1 MKSAYADLLKIGSKN
16 KSSIQLRRSLGCTE
30 ILGLK

>member
-1 MKSAYADLLKIGSKN
+1 MKSAYADLLKILSKN
-16 KSSIQLRRSLGCTE
+16 KLSIRLRKSFGCTE